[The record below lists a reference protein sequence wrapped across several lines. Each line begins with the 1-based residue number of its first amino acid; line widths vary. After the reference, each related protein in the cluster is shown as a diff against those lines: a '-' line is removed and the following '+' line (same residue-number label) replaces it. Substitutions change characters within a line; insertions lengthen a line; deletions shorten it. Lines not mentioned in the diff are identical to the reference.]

1 MEKCQPTED
10 NWPSLSSILWP
21 SQEIF
26 SGPLENSVFAA
37 KDEKWKR
44 IRTSLSPCFTSARMK
59 QVNLTSRPKS
69 ASCTQICRRYVIK
82 FVLFLK
88 AFPIVARYADRFI
101 AKLGEKLEDSID
113 IKQYDVA
120 LVYSDICYTSLS
132 DHLCPIKDFSLSQ
145 TFWTLQSGCCGQFI
159 FQCWRRLHKQAR
171 WSIYHQCQENC

>member
-21 SQEIF
+21 SQEFF

-59 QVNLTSRPKS
+59 QVNLTSRLKS

-82 FVLFLK
+82 FALFLK

-171 WSIYHQCQENC
+171 WSIYHQCQEDC